1 MYPVSLDVSFEF
13 KEKKVERYFLGG
25 KSILPRR
32 YPFVTIHVTVRRD
45 DEYVE
50 WRRETRTKRS
60 QAVVEVKSY
69 LRTTTGE

>member
-50 WRRETRTKRS
+50 
-60 QAVVEVKSY
+60 
-69 LRTTTGE
+69 